1 MLSGLTSKLDA
12 ILKKIKGRGVL
23 NEETISE
30 SLREVRL
37 ALLEADVNFKVVKDF
52 IGNVKERALGS
63 DVMESL
69 TPGQQFVKI
78 VHSEL
83 CRIMGEKQTSLHL
96 SPNPPTIIMLVGLQ
110 GSGKTTTAG
119 KVANYFNKNNKKVLL
134 VPADTRRP
142 AAVEQ
147 LTLLGKQLNINTY
160 NAGEEKDPVRIC
172 KAASDAAWK
181 EGYDVAVL
189 DTAGR
194 LHIDSDLMNEL
205 KEIRAKAA
213 PHEVLLVADAMTG
226 QDAVNIAEQ
235 FNNEI
240 GLTGVI
246 LTKLDG
252 DARGGAVLSIKA
264 VTGKP
269 IKFVGTGEKL
279 DAFDVFYPDRMAS
292 RILGMGDIL
301 SLIEKAEE
309 AFDQKN
315 VQALGNKLQSD
326 AFTLEDFLDQLRQ
339 IKKIGSLDQ
348 IIGMIPGLNKLGNLS
363 GAALPEKE
371 VVKVEAIINSM
382 TKRERLNPEIINGN
396 RKKRISS
403 GSGTQVQ
410 DVNRLLKQFL
420 QMKKM
425 MKSMMAA
432 GGKGRFMHNPMAF
445 MR

>member
-1 MLSGLTSKLDA
+1 MFEGLTTKFDA
-12 ILKKIKGRGVL
+12 ILKRLKGRGVL
-23 NEETISE
+23 NEQNIND

-52 IGNVKERALGS
+52 IDNVKEKALGS
-63 DVMESL
+63 EVMSSL
-69 TPGQQFVKI
+69 TPGQQFIKI

-83 CRIMGEKQTSLHL
+83 CRIMGERQATLHL

-119 KVANYFNKNNKKVLL
+119 KAANYFNKNSKKVLL

-160 NAGEEKDPVRIC
+160 SISDEKDPVRIC

-181 EGYDVAVL
+181 EGYDVAIL

-205 KEIRAKAA
+205 KEIKEKTN
-213 PHEVLLVADAMTG
+213 PNEILLVADAMTG

-246 LTKLDG
+246 LTKIDG

-279 DAFDVFYPDRMAS
+279 DALEVFHPERVAS

-309 AFDQKN
+309 ALDQQQVKT
-315 VQALGNKLQSD
+315 LGKKLQSES
-326 AFTLEDFLDQLRQ
+326 FTLEDFLDQLRQ

-348 IIGMIPGLNKLGNLS
+348 IISMIPGLNKLGNLS
-363 GAALPEKE
+363 GSALPEKE
-371 VVKVEAIINSM
+371 VVKIEAIINSM
-382 TKRERLNPEIINGN
+382 TKKERQSSDIINGS
-396 RKKRISS
+396 RRKRIAS

-432 GGKGRFMHNPMAF
+432 GGKGRFMRNPMAF